1 MPSANEYSKVPAE
14 NVSIGGTNVAEQC
27 SPGNIN
33 DAIRYLAAT
42 QRDTFDRIP
51 ATGAYVPT
59 TGGTFTGDILRGGRG
74 AFLHHAGSAQSSGQV
89 YFLPEG
95 SARPTAAEGSVVFY
109 YA

>member
-1 MPSANEYSKVPAE
+1 MPSATDFSTTPSV
-14 NVSIGGTNVAEQC
+14 NVTIGGANVGEDC
-27 SPGNIN
+27 SPGGIN
-33 DAIRYLAAT
+33 DAIRYIAAVM
-42 QRDTFDRIP
+42 RDTFDRIP

-59 TGGTFTGDILRGGRG
+59 TGGTFTGDILRSGRG

-95 SARPTAAEGSVVFY
+95 SSRPTAAEGSIVFY